1 MNWIDRAIAWAA
13 PRAALSRAQARR
25 ILGAYEAADPSR
37 LRKSRTDKRSANA
50 QNERSAEVLRT
61 MARSLEQ
68 NLDIAKGA
76 LDTLVANVVGTGIA
90 PEPQIELASGEP
102 AEELNRELLRLWD
115 DWIYSPEVTRQF
127 DYYSLQR
134 TLARSWFRDGEVFAQ
149 RIIGTVAGLD
159 HNTLVPFSIEALE
172 ADFIPF
178 DLMDR
183 PRGLL
188 QGIEVDTWG
197 KPRAYYVYKG
207 HPGDEMV
214 TKTDVKRVAADRM
227 MHLKVANR
235 LHQLRGVSVFHSV
248 LARLDDIKEIDESER
263 VAARVAAAMA
273 AFIKKGTPDFYVPP
287 TTGLDENGNPPLR
300 SMEMV
305 PGMIFDDLLP
315 GEEVGT
321 IDTKRPNNALIPFRD
336 AQLRSAAAGLG
347 AGYSSISKNYNGTY
361 SAQRQELVEQFV
373 HYRTLTNTFVFRI
386 CQPVWD
392 SFIDAAVAAGSI
404 KLTGINPATLYNAS
418 HSLPPM
424 PWIDPEKEVNAAILA
439 KDHGFTS
446 RSRIIR
452 QRGDNPDQ
460 INQEIAR
467 DQSELDRL
475 GIELDKDK
483 DARLAEQAAADQAQ
497 ADDMAAG
504 DAADAQAAQGAATI
518 KAFTVLGEKIANGI
532 ASAPKPETHVHN
544 AAPVVN
550 VGAPVINV
558 PEQQTPIVNVA
569 APAVTVEAPAV
580 SVAAPEVTV
589 RNEIPTYEETES
601 SVIRDDA
608 GNLLK
613 TVTKKRRRN

>member
-1 MNWIDRAIAWAA
+1 VNWIDRAIAWAA
-13 PRAALSRAQARR
+13 PRTAVARLQARR
-25 ILGAYEAADPSR
+25 VLGAYEAADPSR
-37 LRKSRTDKRSANA
+37 LRKARTDKRSANA
-50 QNERSAEVLRT
+50 QNEKAAENLRT

-76 LDTLVANVVGTGIA
+76 LDTLVANVIGTGIA

-102 AEELNRELLRLWD
+102 AEEINRELLRLWD

-149 RIIGTVAGLD
+149 RIIGNVAGLD
-159 HNTLVPFSIEALE
+159 HNTIVPFSLEALE
-172 ADFIPF
+172 ADFVPF

-188 QGIEVDTWG
+188 QGIEVDSWG
-197 KPRAYYVYKG
+197 KPRAYYVYKA

-214 TKTDVKRVAADRM
+214 TKTDVKRVSADRM
-227 MHLKVANR
+227 MHLKVAQR

-248 LARLDDIKEIDESER
+248 LNRLDDIKEIDESER

-273 AFIKKGTPDFYVPP
+273 AYIKKGTPDNYVPP
-287 TTGLDENGNPPLR
+287 DVGTDGQPILR

-347 AGYSSISKNYNGTY
+347 AGYSSLSKNYEGSY
-361 SAQRQELVEQFV
+361 SSQRQELVETFV
-373 HYRTLTNTFVFRI
+373 HYRTLTNTFVFRV

-392 SFIDAAVAAGSI
+392 SFIDAAVASGAISLAGV
-404 KLTGINPATLYNAS
+404 NPATIYNAS

-439 KDHGFTS
+439 IENGFTS

-467 DQSELDRL
+467 DQAELERL
-475 GIELDKDK
+475 GIELGKDK

-504 DAADAQAAQGAATI
+504 DAADARAAQGAATI
-518 KAFTVLGEKIANGI
+518 KAFTVLGEKIAHGI

-558 PEQQTPIVNVA
+558 PEQATPVVNVA
-569 APAVTVEAPAV
+569 APTVTVEAPAV